1 MWYYWLI
8 LLAGLLLIVYL
19 DRKYQLLRDT
29 PSDST
34 STTSPRPYSY
44 SKTQLAWWTWIIS
57 SACLA
62 IVIQSK
68 DSFPELSPNV
78 LLLLGLSAATTGTS
92 AIITQSEISK
102 MRSEMNENAGLIT
115 MKRHQDEKGESFLL
129 DILSDKNGMS
139 ITRYQAALFQV
150 MVGGWMIWQI
160 NSGLIA
166 QKPSN
171 GIIPEITNQLLLLMS
186 ISAATYAGLR
196 SQENKS
202 N

>member
-8 LLAGLLLIVYL
+8 QLAGLLLIVYL
-19 DRKYQLLRDT
+19 DRKHQLLRDT

-34 STTSPRPYSY
+34 SATSPRPYSY

-68 DSFPELSPNV
+68 GSFPELSPNV
-78 LLLLGLSAATTGTS
+78 LLLLGISAATTGTS
-92 AIITQSEISK
+92 AIITQSEINA
-102 MRSEMNENAGLIT
+102 MRNALNENPGLIT

-150 MVGGWMIWQI
+150 MVGGWMIYTI
-160 NSGLIA
+160 NSNLCTSTPA
-166 QKPSN
+166 N
-171 GIIPEITNQLLLLMS
+171 NIIPDVSGRLLLLMS

-196 SQENKS
+196 SQENK
-202 N
+202 